1 MKTVR
6 MTEFPVLEEIKDEYV
21 KLRQEGN
28 DRVAA
33 VQKLMESYKYE
44 LEDPEEDDAQLF
56 WIGLADAQYCRKELE
71 GNIAQ
76 KALKALNVIASYDW
90 DICPGDLNR
99 RREHYAKAP
108 MPERKAGKPRPK
120 FRCEWKIGDTF
131 AYQLTSQEAKDLGI
145 FGKYMLLRK
154 VSELECGDGSSSP
167 IVTISL
173 WSKDALPRNAEEF
186 MSVPLLK
193 LCNGGRNFS
202 PEYNY
207 EYRTEIVIKSRK
219 QLTSTPLLFVGNFP
233 NLPMPSDEIVF
244 TRPGDV
250 LMLFLEM
257 AEQKMCLYWKIN
269 NRIVSSQTIES

>member
-1 MKTVR
+1 

-21 KLRQEGN
+21 QLRQTGN
-28 DRVAA
+28 DRAAA
-33 VQKLMESYKYE
+33 VLKLMESYKYE

-56 WIGLADAQYCRKELE
+56 WIGLADAQYYRKELE
-71 GNIAQ
+71 EDIAQ
-76 KALKALNVIASYDW
+76 KSLKALNVIAGYDW

-145 FGKYMLLRK
+145 FRKYMLLRK

-173 WSKDALPRNAEEF
+173 WSKDTLPRNAEEF

-202 PEYNY
+202 PKYNY

-219 QLTSTPLLFVGNFP
+219 QLMSIPLLFVGNFP
-233 NLPMPSDEIVF
+233 NIPMPADEIIF
-244 TRPGDV
+244 TTPGEV
-250 LMLFLEM
+250 LLLILDMIEKEL
-257 AEQKMCLYWKIN
+257 CDYWKMHNIFIHN
-269 NRIVSSQTIES
+269 SNGIMK